1 MKNFFLVML
10 MALGI
15 CKPNA
20 QSFGDTID
28 IQTLEFSDITKRRG
42 WYVFPS
48 DTNQYH
54 KILMY
59 YTLKCD
65 AATTQDNY
73 ACGEW
78 DYTTYTNLYQHKN
91 INNPY
96 YFLQNSNPDTI
107 FYNNSAS
114 YDLFQY
120 YNYQIVYDNVVS
132 ESSYAFGSGSINITE
147 PLSTQLASG
156 RGQYLFTASELSSAG
171 LVIGEINK
179 LKLDVHSSGESIKN
193 FTIKIKHTSLTEIT
207 PAFYEKDSLFEVY
220 SSNSTGILIGQQSFN
235 FTSPFIWDGVSNIVI
250 DISFTNN
257 YAGNTYNG
265 ITDYQIKGD
274 DLSANIG
281 IITAENGCLDFEG
294 DDIVDV
300 PAAVFN
306 DVDSAITISFWC
318 FGDPEVMPF
327 NTYSF
332 EGRDA
337 NGYRIVNCHLPWSN
351 SRVYWDAGNSG
362 TSSYDRVDQA
372 AGFDDF
378 AGKWNHWAFTKDV
391 MSGEMKAYLNGAL
404 FMSATGK
411 TKLME
416 GVASFRIGGTASGGF
431 NGVYDGKI
439 DEFRIWNKALD
450 QLTIQNWMNKSIDN
464 THPYFVNLKAAYNFN
479 DLSGLV
485 AADYSGNGQTA
496 QLLGLPEWI
505 RENGSDVFID
515 VNQTTNRPLIEF
527 TQGTYQTHLD
537 STLLTDTMLW
547 NPVSIIES
555 LPYIDMNV
563 SGISS
568 QYTDT
573 IFGYQSGYGYTYD
586 ISGQVIDSTDF
597 SYDQMLV
604 NYYTQTTHQLQN
616 YVTPYGIGLDLGPN
630 GFRWVYDVTD
640 YMPLFNDTL
649 EISAG
654 NQQELI
660 DLKFIMIKGVPP
672 REVIDF
678 ETIWLGDY
686 QHSNIANDVSMP
698 AVDIQLNSNASHY
711 KVKTRTTGH
720 WFGGFQNC
728 AEFCPKYHNLSIN
741 GTQQFEWLNWKEC
754 ASNPVI
760 SQGGTWI
767 YDRAGWCPGTFGDT
781 YNHDITPFVTSGSV
795 ASIDYGMETTAAGM
809 EGNYRTTVQLV
820 SYGDHNFQNDAG
832 IVDVVAPNK
841 WEFHNRH
848 NPMCDNTRI
857 IIENTGEQTLT
868 SSVIHYWVCGGPH
881 EIYEWTGALAFG
893 EKEEV
898 ELPIPDQS
906 FWDHSQY
913 CKNFIVQI
921 TEVNGVIDEYAHN
934 NAYNAE
940 FEAPPT
946 YPADIFFWT
955 QTNNAAYEN
964 ELYLKDDQGNILF
977 SRTDFQNATQYK
989 DTVSLSPG
997 CYRLEFLDSD
1007 NDGLSFFANND
1018 GSGYLRIRQVG
1029 AGVLK
1034 QFDSDFGDE
1043 IVHYF
1048 TVGYTLNEDEK
1059 YNSVSISAYP
1069 NPSSSNFKLEID
1081 GFGGLVKLEV
1091 YDAFGKMIISEN
1103 IFSIDYFVNTG
1114 VDLSEYESGIYFLK
1128 VDDGKK
1134 SKLKRLIKN

>member
-1 MKNFFLVML
+1 MGF
-10 MALGI
+10 
-15 CKPNA
+15 A
-20 QSFGDTID
+20 QSFGDTITV
-28 IQTLEFSDITKRRG
+28 QTLEFSDITKRRG

-78 DYTTYTNLYQHKN
+78 DYTTYTNLYKHQN
-91 INNPY
+91 VNNPY
-96 YFLQNSNPDTI
+96 YYLQNSNPDTI
-107 FYNNSAS
+107 YYNNNAPYDLIQS
-114 YDLFQY
+114 YD
-120 YNYQIVYDNVVS
+120 YQIVYDNIIS
-132 ESSYAFGSGSINITE
+132 ESSFSLGSGSINIEE
-147 PLSTQLASG
+147 PLNTDLASG
-156 RGQYLFTASELSSAG
+156 RGQYLFTVSELQAAG
-171 LVIGEINK
+171 LTAGDINK
-179 LKLDVHSSGESIKN
+179 LILDITSSGEIIKDL
-193 FTIKIKHTSLTEIT
+193 TIKFKHTSLTELT
-207 PAFYEKDSLFEVY
+207 PSSYEKDSLIEVY
-220 SSNSTGILIGQQSFN
+220 SNNNTGILFGQQTFN
-235 FTSPFIWDGVSNIVI
+235 FINTFIWDGTSNIVV

-257 YAGNTYNG
+257 YAGNIYNG
-265 ITDYQIKGD
+265 NTDYEFTGD
-274 DLSANIG
+274 DFSANIG
-281 IITAENGCLDFEG
+281 ILTSENGCLDFEG
-294 DDIVDV
+294 DDIVDI
-300 PAAVFN
+300 PSDVFT

-318 FGDPEVMPF
+318 YGDPEVMPF

-332 EGRDA
+332 EGRDV
-337 NGYRIVNCHLPWSN
+337 NGYRVVNCHLPWSN
-351 SRVYWDAGNSG
+351 SRVYWDAGNSA

-378 AGKWNHWAFTKDV
+378 AGRWNHWAFTKDV
-391 MSGEMKAYLNGAL
+391 ISGEMKAYLNGAL

-411 TKLME
+411 TRLME
-416 GVASFRIGGTASGGF
+416 GITSFRIGGTASTGF

-450 QLTIQNWMNKSIDN
+450 QSTIQNWMNKTLNNS
-464 THPYFVNLKAAYNFN
+464 HPYNGNLMAAYDFN
-479 DLSGLV
+479 DLSGLM
-485 AADYSGNGQTA
+485 ATDYSGNGNSA

-505 RENGSDVFID
+505 RQNSGDVFID
-515 VNQTTNRPLIEF
+515 VIQTTKRPVIQF
-527 TQGTYQTHLD
+527 TQGSYLTHLD
-537 STLLTDTMLW
+537 SVIVTDTLLG
-547 NPVSIIES
+547 NPISIIETM
-555 LPYIDMNV
+555 PYIDMIT
-563 SGISS
+563 SGIST
-568 QYTDT
+568 QLIDT
-573 IFGYQSGYGYTYD
+573 TFGYESGYGYTYNP
-586 ISGQVIDSTDF
+586 SGQIIDSTDF
-597 SYDQMLV
+597 SFDQILV
-604 NYYTQTTHQLQN
+604 NYYSQAKHQLQN

-640 YMPLFNDTL
+640 YLPLFNDTL

-660 DLKFIMIKGVPP
+660 DLKFIMIKGIPP
-672 REVIDF
+672 RDVVDF

-686 QHSNIANDVSMP
+686 QHSNIANDISLP
-698 AVDIQLNSNASHY
+698 AVDVQLNPSALSY

-754 ASNPVI
+754 ADNPVI

-781 YNHDITPFVTSGSV
+781 YDYDISPFVTPGSV
-795 ASIDYGMETTAAGM
+795 ASIDYGMETTAGGM

-832 IVDVVAPNK
+832 IVDVIAPNK

-857 IIENTGEQTLT
+857 VIENTGEQTLT
-868 SSVIHYWVCGGPH
+868 SVVIHYWICGGPH
-881 EIYEWTGALAFG
+881 EIYEWTGSLEFG

-898 ELPIPDQS
+898 DLPIPDQS
-906 FWDHSQY
+906 FWDHAQY

-921 TEVNGVIDEYAHN
+921 TEVNGVLDEYFHN

-946 YPADIFFWT
+946 YPADIFFWI

-964 ELYLKDDQGNILF
+964 ELYLKDDQGNVLF
-977 SRTDFQNATQYK
+977 SRIDFQNSTQYK

-1007 NDGLSFFANND
+1007 HDGLSFFANND
-1018 GSGYLRIRQVG
+1018 GSGYLRIREVG

-1034 QFDSDFGDE
+1034 QFDSDFGDK

-1048 TVGYTLNEDEK
+1048 TVGYTLKDEDN
-1059 YNSVSISAYP
+1059 YNSVSINVYP
-1069 NPSSSNFKLEID
+1069 NPSKTEFQIEMD
-1081 GFGGLVKLEV
+1081 GFGGQVFIEL
-1091 YDAFGKMIISEN
+1091 YDAYGKLIFNEELISL
-1103 IFSIDYFVNTG
+1103 DYLINKRI
-1114 VDLSEYESGIYFLK
+1114 DLSEFDNGVYFLK
-1128 VDDGKK
+1128 VNDGKK
-1134 SKLKRLIKN
+1134 FRVVRLIKN